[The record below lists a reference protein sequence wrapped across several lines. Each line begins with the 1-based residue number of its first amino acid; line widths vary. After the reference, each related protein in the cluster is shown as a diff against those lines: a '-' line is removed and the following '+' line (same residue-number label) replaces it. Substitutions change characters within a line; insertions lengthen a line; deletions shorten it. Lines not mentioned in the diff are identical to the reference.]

1 LLLGGE
7 FLVLFV
13 EVLVDSAAAGVAG
26 AGALPLGF
34 FLLDNGWSVIESF
47 VVEVLVFVVLVA
59 VEPAA
64 AAAGAGLLA
73 ALLELFVLFTLFTV
87 LVLLA
92 TGEAAGAFG
101 PAGEAAGAFGLAGE
115 AAGAAGP
122 AGEAAGAFGSAGE
135 AAGAFGSA
143 GLAAAALSVVEV
155 VVVVELEVEV
165 VDVDVLA
172 AALRLLLTA
181 FPCASTTVSLTVPSG
196 LVCTVT
202 VSPGFVTVVAL
213 VATSSVTVTVPSPL
227 TICPSCTVVTLFAA
241 AGMVKVPPA
250 ITTATGASGASGTAG
265 ATFAAAGLLPSHFSY
280 SSLNISSAPGCPY
293 MSSI

>member
-26 AGALPLGF
+26 AGALPLGPLG
-34 FLLDNGWSVIESF
+34 FLLGNGWSVIESF
-47 VVEVLVFVVLVA
+47 VVDVLVFVVFVA
-59 VEPAA
+59 VDPAA
-64 AAAGAGLLA
+64 PLAGAALLDE
-73 ALLELFVLFTLFTV
+73 LLELFTLFTLFTV

-92 TGEAAGAFG
+92 TGEAAGAAGPAWEAAGAFG
-101 PAGEAAGAFGLAGE
+101 PAGEAAGAAGE
-115 AAGAAGP
+115 APGAAGP
-122 AGEAAGAFGSAGE
+122 AG
-135 AAGAFGSA
+135 
-143 GLAAAALSVVEV
+143 LAAAAGLAGLAPGAAASFVVEV
-155 VVVVELEVEV
+155 VVVVELEVVV

-202 VSPGFVTVVAL
+202 VSPGFVTVVAFA
-213 VATSSVTVTVPSPL
+213 ATSSVTVTVPSPL

-250 ITTATGASGASGTAG
+250 ITTATGASGSSGTAG
-265 ATFAAAGLLPSHFSY
+265 ATFSAAGLTPSHFSY
-280 SSLNISSAPGCPY
+280 SSLNISSAPGCP
-293 MSSI
+293 